1 MGHACFVLLASA
13 EDVTDGVAKTEA
25 SSRALPPS
33 TLCSSSSSSAADS
46 FSGGNMDGERS
57 NVSYLYS
64 AAAFRP
70 FSSRSLQGDQFIQLL
85 EPEASSIIQIL
96 MISHVRS
103 PP

>member
-1 MGHACFVLLASA
+1 MDRACFVLLASA
-13 EDVTDGVAKTEA
+13 EEVTDGVAKTDA

-33 TLCSSSSSSAADS
+33 TLCSSSSSSAAADS

-64 AAAFRP
+64 AAAFCP

-85 EPEASSIIQIL
+85 ELERPIL
-96 MISHVRS
+96 SFKYF
-103 PP
+103 